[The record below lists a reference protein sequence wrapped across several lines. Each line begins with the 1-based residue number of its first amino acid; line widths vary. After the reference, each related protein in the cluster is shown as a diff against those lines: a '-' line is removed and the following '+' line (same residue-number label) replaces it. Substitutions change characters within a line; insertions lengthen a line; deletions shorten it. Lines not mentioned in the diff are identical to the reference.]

1 MKVLLQQDVK
11 GTGKAG
17 EIVEVSNGYA
27 RNYLFPQKLAT
38 PADAASINAANI
50 QKSAA
55 QHRKQQAAVAARE
68 LAQTLKDKTVK
79 LSVKVGENGKL
90 FGSVTAKEISAALLE
105 QQGVNVDK
113 KKISLAEPIRG
124 LGKYE
129 VSASLFEGVSAK
141 LFAEVVAE

>member
-1 MKVLLQQDVK
+1 MKVLLQQNVK

-17 EIVEVSNGYA
+17 EIVEVSDGYA
-27 RNYLFPQKLAT
+27 RNYLLPQKLAT

-55 QHRKQQAAVAARE
+55 QHRKQQAGVAARE
-68 LAQTLKDKTVK
+68 LAQKLKDKTVK

-90 FGSVTAKEISAALLE
+90 FGSITAKEISAALQE
-105 QQGVNVDK
+105 QQGVVIDK
-113 KKISLAEPIRG
+113 KKIALSEPIRA

-129 VSASLFEGVSAK
+129 VTASLFEGVSAK
-141 LFAEVVAE
+141 FFAEIIAQ